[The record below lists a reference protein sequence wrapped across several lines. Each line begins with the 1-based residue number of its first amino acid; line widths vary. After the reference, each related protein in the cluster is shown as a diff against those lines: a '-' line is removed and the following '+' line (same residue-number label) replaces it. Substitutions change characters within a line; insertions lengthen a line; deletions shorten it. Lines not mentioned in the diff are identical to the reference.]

1 VTSSAKK
8 IARLAEKSKTR
19 TPRGIKLRGGLLFPS
34 VIAIVLVLGSALIGY
49 ARQTIEDR
57 SAADIT
63 NATYYLSFG
72 VYVCDKWI
80 ELPDAAVLDDLA
92 EVREGATLVTG
103 KPGVVEWQPQILSG
117 QRRARVS
124 AVLDLYA
131 LKLTETSL
139 TFPASINDG
148 AVLTEG
154 SDACGGKGGSL
165 FVDTWDV
172 EGVDNERKTSIANLD
187 SVRLDANGL
196 AVALVFAPDGT
207 EVPQPDAASDV
218 ATLVNSGE

>member
-1 VTSSAKK
+1 
-8 IARLAEKSKTR
+8 
-19 TPRGIKLRGGLLFPS
+19 
-34 VIAIVLVLGSALIGY
+34 
-49 ARQTIEDR
+49 
-57 SAADIT
+57 
-63 NATYYLSFG
+63 
-72 VYVCDKWI
+72 
-80 ELPDAAVLDDLA
+80 
-92 EVREGATLVTG
+92 
-103 KPGVVEWQPQILSG
+103 
-117 QRRARVS
+117 
-124 AVLDLYA
+124 

-139 TFPASINDG
+139 TFPALINDG

-207 EVPQPDAASDV
+207 EVPQPPAAFEV